1 MKLGTWMV
9 LAMLSAG
16 LLVGCGDKKED
27 ASKEGAPA
35 PAAIALAKA
44 TTPELA
50 MKNIQQAL
58 LAGDNEA
65 FVTCFKATEKEKE
78 MLAMVGDMTTSML
91 TFQNAM
97 EKEYGEEG
105 KKGMGS
111 SVGDMR
117 KDNWADSFDVTIE
130 EDSAT
135 ATPKDGKGKKLE
147 LVKVNDAWLLT
158 APSMGKEFSSDEER
172 EKSLAQLKVMT
183 DVIKGAQEKV
193 GKEGYTAKKIN
204 EEMMMEMMAIMMP
217 EGGMGGE

>member
-1 MKLGTWMV
+1 
-9 LAMLSAG
+9 MLSTG
-16 LLVGCGDKKED
+16 LLVGCGDKKEET
-27 ASKEGAPA
+27 SKEGGPA
-35 PAAIALAKA
+35 PATCVLAKA
-44 TTPELA
+44 TTPKLA
-50 MKNIQQAL
+50 IKNLQQAL
-58 LAGDNEA
+58 LSGDNEA

-105 KKGMGS
+105 KKGMKNS
-111 SVGDMR
+111 LGDMR

-183 DVIKGAQEKV
+183 DVIKGAQGNV
-193 GKEGYTAKKIN
+193 GKEGYSAEKIN
-204 EEMMMEMMAIMMP
+204 KEMMMEMMTVMMA